1 MNVGE
6 LCNRIVVFAH
16 ARTPLTEAAKLMRE
30 HHVGSLV
37 VVDETEEGRVP
48 VGIVTDRDIVVAVV
62 AGEVDPRTLAV
73 GDVMATE
80 LVTVREEDS
89 VFDVLRLMRR
99 CGVRRLPVLTAA
111 GTLAGIVTVDD
122 LLEIVAEQLDDLVH
136 AIARE
141 QARESQ
147 ARK

>member
-1 MNVGE
+1 MV
-6 LCNRIVVFAH
+6 
-16 ARTPLTEAAKLMRE
+16 
-30 HHVGSLV
+30 
-37 VVDETEEGRVP
+37 
-48 VGIVTDRDIVVAVV
+48 
-62 AGEVDPRTLAV
+62 
-73 GDVMATE
+73 TE

-89 VFDVLRLMRR
+89 VFDILRLMRR